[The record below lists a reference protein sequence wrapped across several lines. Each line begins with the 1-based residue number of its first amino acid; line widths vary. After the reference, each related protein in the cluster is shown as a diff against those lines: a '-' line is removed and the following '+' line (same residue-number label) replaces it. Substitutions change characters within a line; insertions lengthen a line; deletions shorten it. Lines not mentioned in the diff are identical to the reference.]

1 MCVRAYSLRVF
12 TFSLFLEDSMVMSF
26 NVITSDIGPKRP
38 NAMNQP
44 VRCLVAYRYEE
55 LPLCHSIAVGNG
67 V

>member
-1 MCVRAYSLRVF
+1 
-12 TFSLFLEDSMVMSF
+12 MVMSF